1 MSLRRTDARPVAFR
15 AAITAGCI
23 GALLFAVV
31 LSAIPQLHEQ
41 IHDATGAR
49 NHECVVTL
57 LTSGSCQHTPVAPVS
72 LAPPAPPAAFAHV
85 LVSFQLVSAHLEF
98 SLLEHA
104 PPAIS

>member
-1 MSLRRTDARPVAFR
+1 MSLRLRDGKAVRRAIVA
-15 AAITAGCI
+15 AGCI

-31 LSAIPQLHEQ
+31 LAAIPQLHEQ
-41 IHDATGAR
+41 IHGATGAP

-57 LTSGSCQHTPVAPVS
+57 LTSGNCQHTPIAPIS